1 MTRALGVVAGT
12 LLALTLLGA
21 DDPIADLQRRNLLI
35 PVAGMTPRSLQNSF
49 TDARERTR
57 EHEALDISAPRGTP
71 VLAVEAGTIEKFF
84 TSVRGGLTIYEFDP
98 SRTYAYYYAHLDRYQ
113 SGLNE
118 HDRVARGQ
126 VIGFVGTTG
135 NAPKNAPHLHFAIFL
150 LTEKKQWW
158 HGTAL
163 NPFDVWVP
171 R

>member
-113 SGLNE
+113 SGLN
-118 HDRVARGQ
+118 
-126 VIGFVGTTG
+126 
-135 NAPKNAPHLHFAIFL
+135 
-150 LTEKKQWW
+150 
-158 HGTAL
+158 
-163 NPFDVWVP
+163 
-171 R
+171 

>member
-1 MTRALGVVAGT
+1 
-12 LLALTLLGA
+12 
-21 DDPIADLQRRNLLI
+21 
-35 PVAGMTPRSLQNSF
+35 
-49 TDARERTR
+49 
-57 EHEALDISAPRGTP
+57 
-71 VLAVEAGTIEKFF
+71 
-84 TSVRGGLTIYEFDP
+84 
-98 SRTYAYYYAHLDRYQ
+98 
-113 SGLNE
+113 
-118 HDRVARGQ
+118 